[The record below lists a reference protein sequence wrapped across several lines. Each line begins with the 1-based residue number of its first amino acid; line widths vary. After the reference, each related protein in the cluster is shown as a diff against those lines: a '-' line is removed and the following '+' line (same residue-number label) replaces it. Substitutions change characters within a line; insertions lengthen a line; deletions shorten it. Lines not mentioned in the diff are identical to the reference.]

1 MQAIAIFKENH
12 NGLIKCAFLIN
23 GNNTGKIQTIAND
36 YRQYIKAGYV
46 ELKFL
51 PAALFDPIL
60 KALNIDQLRRDNK
73 TGFKVV
79 KSSGKQCRKKPVS
92 N

>member
-12 NGLIKCAFLIN
+12 NAPIKCAYRIN
-23 GNNTGKIQTIAND
+23 GNNAGKIQTIAND

-46 ELKFL
+46 ELRFQ
-51 PAALFDPIL
+51 PAADYRPG
-60 KALNIDQLRRDNK
+60 IDFLRRDNK
-73 TGFKVV
+73 TGFKTINDRGQV
-79 KSSGKQCRKKPVS
+79 SRKKPVF

>member
-1 MQAIAIFKENH
+1 MQAIAIFKDNH
-12 NGLIKCAFLIN
+12 NAPIKCAYIIN

-36 YRQYIKAGYV
+36 YRQHIKAGYV

-60 KALNIDQLRRDNK
+60 KALEIEQLRRDNK
-73 TGFKVV
+73 TGFKTIDSRGQV
-79 KSSGKQCRKKPVS
+79 SRKKPVF

>member
-12 NGLIKCAFLIN
+12 SAPIKCAYKIN
-23 GNNTGKIQTIAND
+23 GNNPGKIQTIANE
-36 YRQYIKAGYV
+36 YRQFINAAYV

-51 PAALFDPIL
+51 PAARFDPG
-60 KALNIDQLRRDNK
+60 IDLLRRDNK
-73 TGFKVV
+73 TGFKTINCRGQV
-79 KSSGKQCRKKPVS
+79 SRKKPVF